1 MTEPLVSIVVLCHNY
16 GRFLAEAIESALA
29 QDYARL
35 ELIVIDDGSTED
47 DSLEVANRYRDRAKV
62 LTHPNQGLARTCNRG
77 ASDATGEYF
86 LFLSA
91 DDRLETRY
99 VSELMGALR
108 RTPQASFAY
117 CAARLFGAESGVAPA
132 RPFSA
137 FSLVRGRNYVN
148 GSALTRRADYL
159 DAGGYPEDLGEGAF
173 DDWDFWLTMV
183 ERGHRGTY
191 VPKALLR
198 WRRHEGGSKNPAS
211 RGATEVETARIRER
225 HAELQEA
232 ASGLGGLAPYAFDRG
247 VGLADRVF
255 RISRITPVLA
265 ACERLSW
272 RWFSGRAAARRRPG

>member
-1 MTEPLVSIVVLCHNY
+1 MSGPLVSIVVLCHNY
-16 GRFLAEAIESALA
+16 GRFLSEAVESALA
-29 QDYARL
+29 QDYPRL
-35 ELIVIDDGSTED
+35 ELIVIDDGSTD
-47 DSLEVANRYRDRAKV
+47 DSLEVASRYQDRAKV
-62 LTHPNQGLARTCNRG
+62 LTQPNQGLARTCNRG
-77 ASDATGEYF
+77 ASEASGEHF

-91 DDRLETRY
+91 DDRLEPAY
-99 VSELMGALR
+99 VSELMAALR
-108 RTPQASFAY
+108 RTPEASFAY
-117 CAARLFGAESGVAPA
+117 CMARLFGAETGVAPA

-137 FSLVRGRNYVN
+137 FSLVRGRNYIN

-191 VPKALLR
+191 VPKPLLL

-211 RGATEVETARIRER
+211 RGATEVETERVRER
-225 HAELQEA
+225 HTAL
-232 ASGLGGLAPYAFDRG
+232 LARAHRLPYAFDRG
-247 VGLADRVF
+247 VGLADRIF

-272 RWFSGRAAARRRPG
+272 RWFSGRAAARRQPL